1 MLKKIARRILKN
13 EIEELKNRY
22 NQRDKEHWDAIQE
35 NADKILSLQKE
46 INTLKEVKQKL
57 TEEKDDMEM
66 RIAIMSQYYDLNRE
80 PTDEEKMKIRLDLK
94 VHELEM
100 QNLKDRMD
108 MLNCVSQYFWIP
120 ASNYVPSCYPW
131 IR

>member
-1 MLKKIARRILKN
+1 MLKKIARKILKN
-13 EIEELKNRY
+13 EIEELKDRY
-22 NQRDKEHWDAIQE
+22 NQRDKEHWDTIQE
-35 NADKILSLQKE
+35 NTDKILSMQKE
-46 INTLKEVKQKL
+46 INTLNEVKQKL

-100 QNLKDRMD
+100 QNLRDRMD
-108 MLNCVSQYFWIP
+108 MLNCVSKYFWTP
-120 ASNYVPSCYPW
+120 ASSCMPSYYPW